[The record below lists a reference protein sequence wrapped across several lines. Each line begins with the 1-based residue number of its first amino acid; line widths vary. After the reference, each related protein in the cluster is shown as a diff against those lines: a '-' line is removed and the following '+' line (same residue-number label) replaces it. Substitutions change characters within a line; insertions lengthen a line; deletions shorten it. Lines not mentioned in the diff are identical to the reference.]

1 MWGNKRK
8 HQSGRIDT
16 LIGQDTVLTGDLKFT
31 GGLHVDGSIIG
42 NVVAEGETEAVLM
55 LSERGR
61 IEGEV
66 RVPNVV
72 LNGQVEGDVHA
83 SGRIELGEKA
93 RVTGN
98 VHYHLLEMAMGAEVN
113 GNLVHEGARVPAV
126 AKKPV
131 ETQGKDLPPP
141 RLAAQD
147 NS

>member
-16 LIGQDTVLTGDLKFT
+16 LVGQDTVMTGDLRFS
-31 GGLHVDGSIIG
+31 GGLHVDGSIVG
-42 NVVAEGETEAVLM
+42 NVISEGENEAVLM

-61 IEGEV
+61 IQGEV

-83 SGRIELGEKA
+83 GGRIELGQQA

-98 VHYHLLEMAMGAEVN
+98 VYYHLLEMAMGAEVN
-113 GNLVHEGARVPAV
+113 GNLVHQGAKVPAV

-131 ETQGKDLPPP
+131 DSQGKDLSPPQ
-141 RLAAQD
+141 LAAQD

>member
-16 LIGQDTVLTGDLKFT
+16 LVGHDTVLTGDLKFS
-31 GGLHVDGSIIG
+31 GGLHVDGSIVG
-42 NVVAEGETEAVLM
+42 NVAAEGESEAVLM

-61 IEGEV
+61 IEGDV

-72 LNGQVEGDVHA
+72 LNGQVEGDVHV
-83 SGRIELGEKA
+83 SGRIELGQQA

-98 VHYHLLEMAMGAEVN
+98 VYYNLLEMAMGAEVN
-113 GNLVHEGARVPAV
+113 GNLVHQGARAPAV
-126 AKKPV
+126 TKKPV
-131 ETQGKDLPPP
+131 DSEGKELTPP